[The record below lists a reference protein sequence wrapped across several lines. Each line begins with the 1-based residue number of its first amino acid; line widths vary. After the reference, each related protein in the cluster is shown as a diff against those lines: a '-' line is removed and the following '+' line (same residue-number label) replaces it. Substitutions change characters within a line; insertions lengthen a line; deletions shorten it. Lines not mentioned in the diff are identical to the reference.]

1 MIRKRFDF
9 WERSTEA
16 KFQGSLW
23 ERVDRSTEKRR
34 RRECNFLSTGA
45 ESLSFV
51 NKSTLSLSFSL
62 SLSLSFSLSLSVSYP
77 SILPLLCSPSVWGS
91 QLPLYHTSSS
101 SISIS
106 RVLFPIFPS
115 FPLCINSQPLSS
127 TITFRSRSF
136 PQLLNRVL
144 LLSPFLRCFFLRF
157 LLTFV
162 TFSIPLLPTFRPILP
177 TVSS

>member
-1 MIRKRFDF
+1 M
-9 WERSTEA
+9 
-16 KFQGSLW
+16 
-23 ERVDRSTEKRR
+23 DRSTEKRR

-51 NKSTLSLSFSL
+51 NKSTLSLSL
-62 SLSLSFSLSLSVSYP
+62 SASYP

-101 SISIS
+101 STSIS

-115 FPLCINSQPLSS
+115 FPLRINSHPLSS

-136 PQLLNRVL
+136 PQPLNRVL
-144 LLSPFLRCFFLRF
+144 PLSPFLRRFSLRF

-162 TFSIPLLPTFRPILP
+162 TFSIPLLPTFRSIFP